1 METDGRGTQAVL
13 KKWRGEIQSGKYPL
27 STVQSAI
34 DQYIFSERTRKML
47 RRRLYDDIGFERLAE
62 EFDLSSVQARRIV
75 NSAERILMTHLA

>member
-1 METDGRGTQAVL
+1 MESDGRGTQAVL

-27 STVQSAI
+27 NTVQSAI

-75 NSAERILMTHLA
+75 NSAERILMTHLN